1 MRSASTVG
9 ATPGLAGEKTRRRW
23 PIARCLR
30 QSTSSTTS
38 TTSTKCVVPSM
49 AGVPPGS
56 VGAASDAAG
65 LSHSHCGGDE
75 DRRRYRQQLV
85 QKPQHATVTGT
96 SACSASARS
105 TVALRCRIG
114 ASAFSTLIRQRPL
127 NAIMR
132 MAQPLPRREQWTWQ
146 AHHGERDLNPRVRE
160 QPRRATET
168 CRLCFLCGSKW
179 LRFFN
184 MSREALTLDD

>member
-30 QSTSSTTS
+30 QSTSS

-114 ASAFSTLIRQRPL
+114 ASAFSTLIRQCPL
-127 NAIMR
+127 TPSCGVHSPYRGENSGPARHITESLTSI
-132 MAQPLPRREQWTWQ
+132 PELENSLGEQRKHVDCVSCVDQ
-146 AHHGERDLNPRVRE
+146 NGCDSL
-160 QPRRATET
+160 T
-168 CRLCFLCGSKW
+168 CREK
-179 LRFFN
+179 R
-184 MSREALTLDD
+184 SR